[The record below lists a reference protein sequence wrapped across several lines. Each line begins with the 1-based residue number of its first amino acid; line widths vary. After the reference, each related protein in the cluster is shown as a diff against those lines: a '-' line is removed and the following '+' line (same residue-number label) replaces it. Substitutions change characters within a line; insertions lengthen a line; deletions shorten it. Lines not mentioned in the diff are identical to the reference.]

1 MREDYDLFVNV
12 SVPGIKDASN
22 CSADEKPLSDIL
34 KVKRILD
41 TIISLSQS
49 VAPCSRIEC

>member
-1 MREDYDLFVNV
+1 MREDYDLLVNV
-12 SVPGIKDASN
+12 SAPGIKDASN
-22 CSADEKPLSDIL
+22 CSADDKPLSDIL